1 MGNDSKRAEQAMR
14 ESLRF
19 SGFDILHSFSLE
31 NLDDSILRSLSIDDS
46 SKKMGYLVGNTG
58 NIWEP
63 FIKWLSQQS
72 KWSEIGDPLET
83 FVEQAI
89 ERCTGEDAN
98 IFWTHETKRYIVP
111 VQRMAHQ
118 TGLAYLSAGQ
128 FNIHPDFG
136 PWFALRA
143 VVILPGETAQ
153 NHLIS
158 NPSTD
163 EIEIESANLFNQLL
177 ERQATWQ
184 EWLSLRDLYDV
195 GRAHR
200 YTEAQIRYHYTRDRT
215 VLFNEVERLQSPEN
229 PE

>member
-14 ESLRF
+14 ERLKF
-19 SGFDILHSFSLE
+19 SGFDILHPFSLE
-31 NLDDSILRSLSIDDS
+31 NLDASILRSLSIEDS
-46 SKKMGYLVGNTG
+46 SGKMGYLVGNTG

-143 VVILPGETAQ
+143 VVILPGEATQ
-153 NHLIS
+153 NAPVS
-158 NPSTD
+158 NPSTN
-163 EIEIESANLFNQLL
+163 EIEVESATLFNRLL
-177 ERQATWQ
+177 QSQATWQ

-195 GRAHR
+195 GRMYR
-200 YTEAQIRYHYTRDRT
+200 YSEAQIQYHYTRDKT
-215 VLFNEVERLQSPEN
+215 VLFNEVERFKSS
-229 PE
+229 